1 MAKRPQVGDEA
12 PDFELVVIVDEEGVV
27 RYRHEPLV
35 GPSFQAVEDMRVAID
50 SIPAGAQ
57 SG

>member
-12 PDFELVVIVDEEGVV
+12 PDVELVVIVDEDAVV
-27 RYRHEPLV
+27 RYRHDPLV
-35 GPSFQAVEDMRVAID
+35 GPSFQAVDDLRVALD

>member
-1 MAKRPQVGDEA
+1 MAKRPQVRDEA

-27 RYRHEPLV
+27 RYRHDPLL
-35 GPSFQAVEDMRVAID
+35 GPSFEAVADLREALASM
-50 SIPAGAQ
+50 PAGAQ